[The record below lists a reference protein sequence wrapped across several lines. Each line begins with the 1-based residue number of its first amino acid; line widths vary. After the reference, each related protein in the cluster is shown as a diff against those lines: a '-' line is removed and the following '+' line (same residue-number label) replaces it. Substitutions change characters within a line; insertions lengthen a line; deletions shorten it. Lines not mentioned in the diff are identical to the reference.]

1 MHGFIFL
8 GVFFQVLAMCFI
20 RKALDWFFTQ
30 DELRW
35 LDDVMPEMHNRAK
48 EDKEKEE
55 VGFWWPFQ
63 RRFSGMSLL
72 VSHMW
77 K

>member
-1 MHGFIFL
+1 
-8 GVFFQVLAMCFI
+8 MCFI

-63 RRFSGMSLL
+63 RRYSGMSLL
-72 VSHMW
+72 VRHKW